1 MKLALEYKQQL
12 NKRIELFETKCL
24 PLFLSLFHTLDE
36 IGCGQGRYTKRFL
49 ILGGYPARFATP
61 NVGSYNAWIKRL
73 AKGEIRKKRMTSFEV
88 SNPKS

>member
-1 MKLALEYKQQL
+1 MILALEYKQQL

-61 NVGSYNAWIKRL
+61 NVGSYNAWIKKASKR
-73 AKGEIRKKRMTSFEV
+73 RDTKKRMTSFEV